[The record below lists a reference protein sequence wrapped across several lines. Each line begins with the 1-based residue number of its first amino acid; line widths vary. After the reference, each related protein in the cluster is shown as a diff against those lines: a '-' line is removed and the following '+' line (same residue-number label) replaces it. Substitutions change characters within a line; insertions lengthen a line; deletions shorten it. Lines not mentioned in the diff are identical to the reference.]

1 MDYSKILVPF
11 TWTDSEN
18 DCTRDCFSLVCT
30 DSENLYF
37 HIMEENGDFATTEGK
52 MSLWKMNFEIFS
64 SRFTYGYLNQCEYDK
79 SECDEFIMHLFECI
93 GEKIEEIV
101 NNGYMSTHLNL
112 LRDEDLFRIWEHY
125 DPHNSSSEKSRDM
138 IVSHIL
144 FIMNEKN
151 LPIKCGA
158 CNSIVQSKK
167 GRRSSHTCGY
177 TGKGVTDFEV
187 SLLCIRASRQKQERR
202 NKKRKA
208 EGGASTPT
216 TSIPTPVKSHAEK
229 SDVPS
234 LKSVAFSYE
243 DSLRSEIEALNRE
256 NQDLKEK
263 IDGLSN
269 NDYSTIVSL
278 KKECTDLYAQKQQ
291 LSNEIVSAK
300 HQLDMLKKCAID
312 VNAAKAEFS
321 KGFDEWCNTVKSQ
334 FTERIEILYLPEAYM
349 PDLD

>member
-1 MDYSKILVPF
+1 MNYSQILVPF
-11 TWTDSEN
+11 AWTDSEN
-18 DCTRDCFSLVCT
+18 DFTGDCLSLVCT
-30 DSENLYF
+30 DREYLYF
-37 HIMEENGDFATTEGK
+37 RIMEENGDFAVNDGK
-52 MSLWKMNFEIFS
+52 MSLWKMSFEIFS

-79 SECDEFIMHLFECI
+79 NECEEFFTHLLECI
-93 GEKIEEIV
+93 GEKIEDIM
-101 NNGYMSTHLNL
+101 NNGYISTHLNL
-112 LRDEDLFRIWEHY
+112 FRDEDLFRIWEHF
-125 DPHNSSSEKSRDM
+125 DPKNSSSEKSRDV

-144 FIMNEKN
+144 FIMNDKN

-177 TGKGVTDFEV
+177 TGNGVTDFEV

-208 EGGASTPT
+208 DGSSSTPT
-216 TSIPTPVKSHAEK
+216 ACPTPVKSHTDK

-234 LKSVAFSYE
+234 LKSVAFSHE
-243 DSLRSEIEALNRE
+243 DSLLSEIEALKRE
-256 NQDLKEK
+256 NRSMKDK

-278 KKECTDLYAQKQQ
+278 KKECADLYAQRQK
-291 LSNEIVSAK
+291 LSIEIVSAK
-300 HQLDMLKKCAID
+300 HQLDMLKKCETD
-312 VNAAKAEFS
+312 VNTAKDEFS

-334 FTERIEILYLPEAYM
+334 FMERIDILYLPEAIM